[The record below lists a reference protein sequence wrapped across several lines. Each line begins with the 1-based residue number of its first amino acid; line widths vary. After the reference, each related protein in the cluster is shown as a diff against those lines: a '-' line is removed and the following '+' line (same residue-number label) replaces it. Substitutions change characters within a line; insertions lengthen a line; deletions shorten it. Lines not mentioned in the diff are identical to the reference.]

1 MCEKRCSLLNPYVLT
16 VLLSITF
23 NKLHWFYYR
32 ELAEM
37 LDNLKCINLLKLPKS
52 DEKCS
57 LFSKPMVS
65 ETENAGILDEA
76 TDIIVEPA
84 TDAMLKL
91 ATFTNHAAQHL
102 VCPCHTEWKNEKSQK
117 IFEKCQKFAMVAK
130 KRQK

>member
-1 MCEKRCSLLNPYVLT
+1 M
-16 VLLSITF
+16 SIF
-23 NKLHWFYYR
+23 LNKLPWFYCR

-102 VCPCHTEWKNEKSQK
+102 VCPCHTEWENEKSQK
-117 IFEKCQKFAMVAK
+117 IFKSAKSLPWWQKTPKIGYFYK
-130 KRQK
+130 SSN

>member
-1 MCEKRCSLLNPYVLT
+1 MNFATDQAAPEQ
-16 VLLSITF
+16 LSISL
-23 NKLHWFYYR
+23 NKLLLFHNR

-52 DEKCS
+52 EEKCS

-65 ETENAGILDEA
+65 ETENADILDEA

-91 ATFTNHAAQHL
+91 ATFTNHATKHL
-102 VCPCHTEWKNEKSQK
+102 VCPCHTE
-117 IFEKCQKFAMVAK
+117 
-130 KRQK
+130 

>member
-1 MCEKRCSLLNPYVLT
+1 MQTILFPYKLCVTEKRTYV
-16 VLLSITF
+16 
-23 NKLHWFYYR
+23 NKLKFFFFLIVLFSIPFNELPRFYYR

-65 ETENAGILDEA
+65 ETENADILDEA

-102 VCPCHTEWKNEKSQK
+102 VCPCHTE
-117 IFEKCQKFAMVAK
+117 
-130 KRQK
+130 

>member
-1 MCEKRCSLLNPYVLT
+1 
-16 VLLSITF
+16 
-23 NKLHWFYYR
+23 
-32 ELAEM
+32 
-37 LDNLKCINLLKLPKS
+37 
-52 DEKCS
+52 
-57 LFSKPMVS
+57 MVS

-130 KRQK
+130 KDKNWLLSQIKQLNI

>member
-1 MCEKRCSLLNPYVLT
+1 
-16 VLLSITF
+16 
-23 NKLHWFYYR
+23 
-32 ELAEM
+32 M

-65 ETENAGILDEA
+65 ETENADILDEA

-102 VCPCHTEWKNEKSQK
+102 VCPCHTE
-117 IFEKCQKFAMVAK
+117 
-130 KRQK
+130 

>member
-1 MCEKRCSLLNPYVLT
+1 
-16 VLLSITF
+16 
-23 NKLHWFYYR
+23 
-32 ELAEM
+32 M

-84 TDAMLKL
+84 TDANMY
-91 ATFTNHAAQHL
+91 
-102 VCPCHTEWKNEKSQK
+102 
-117 IFEKCQKFAMVAK
+117 
-130 KRQK
+130 